1 MVPVQ
6 AMAQFIVRNL
16 EDDVKTRLKRRA
28 QRHGRSVEEEV
39 RHILRNAVREEN
51 RAVSKL
57 GSRIAARFKKVGLPD
72 DLPEL
77 RGTPPQAPDFD
88 K

>member
-1 MVPVQ
+1 
-6 AMAQFIVRNL
+6 MAQFIVRHL
-16 EDDVKTRLKRRA
+16 EEEVKARLKRRA

-51 RAVSKL
+51 RAVSNL
-57 GSRIAARFKKVGLPD
+57 GTRIAVRFRKGGLTG

-77 RGTPPQAPDFD
+77 RGQPPKTPDFG